1 MALAKNIITYT
12 FLADGIPIIYQGQ
25 EQHMNG
31 GISPYMNRAPLWKTG
46 YDTTAPL
53 YQHIATLNTFRQ
65 HVIKQSANYT
75 TFVNEVIYQ
84 DLHSLGMRKGPTGE
98 QVITVLNNNGVTAAY
113 FLLEMTGHGFKP
125 GTHLTEIQTCASIT
139 INETGFLNVPMF
151 AGTPK
156 ILYPTDLLHN
166 STLCN
171 SSTSKP
177 SDPSP
182 SSTTLTE
189 TKSTTVNGRP
199 TVVVSTAIVVPIPA
213 TPTAGGE
220 PQSTA
225 GSAGPAHSH
234 LALGVAPALHEPNL
248 PLMVSA
254 AMAATVASA
263 GFLAGAEL
271 LGQGGA

>member
-1 MALAKNIITYT
+1 MALAKNIIAYT

-25 EQHMNG
+25 EQHING
-31 GISPYMNRAPLWKTG
+31 DISPYMNRAPLWQTG

-65 HVIKQSANYT
+65 HAIEQSANYT
-75 TFVNEVIYQ
+75 TSVNEVIYQ

-125 GTHLTEIQTCASIT
+125 GTHLTEILTCASIT
-139 INETGFLNVPMF
+139 VNATGFLNVPMQ

-156 ILYPTDLLHN
+156 LLYPTDLLHN

-171 SSTSKP
+171 STTNP
-177 SDPSP
+177 SNPPP

-189 TKSTTVNGRP
+189 TQSTTLNGRP
-199 TVVVSTAIVVPIPA
+199 TVVSTAIVMPIPA
-213 TPTAGGE
+213 TTTAGGE
-220 PQSTA
+220 PQGTA
-225 GSAGPAHSH
+225 GAPSQRIRTSRSARDRPCTSRICR
-234 LALGVAPALHEPNL
+234 
-248 PLMVSA
+248 
-254 AMAATVASA
+254 
-263 GFLAGAEL
+263 
-271 LGQGGA
+271 